1 MYAGTQLSSFGAR
14 EGDKSRACISQ
25 TLRISLSQQREWS
38 LCLAVTSRADDDE
51 RTFSEAFRLKPGL
64 AATASLVRRGQFGN
78 DPFKLVIRAGL
89 EERGGVSGK
98 LLAEKEW
105 VFAEDE
111 LFELGPPLQQ
121 WPVSQILTVQVQNVE
136 GAED

>member
-1 MYAGTQLSSFGAR
+1 MI
-14 EGDKSRACISQ
+14 C
-25 TLRISLSQQREWS
+25 
-38 LCLAVTSRADDDE
+38 
-51 RTFSEAFRLKPGL
+51 
-64 AATASLVRRGQFGN
+64 
-78 DPFKLVIRAGL
+78 AGL

-121 WPVSQILTVQVQNVE
+121 WPVSQILTLQVQKVE
-136 GAED
+136 GAEDQLCGRHRIADFRASKSEMPFLF